1 METRNTNDEGR
12 KVENGNPVSD
22 LRSFWLMFVVEF
34 QNAFSDNLLKWLV
47 IFLIAAMNLPDTDR
61 GRFVSIITALFALPF
76 VLFSMTG
83 GFFADRFSKRNV
95 AVGIK
100 CVELGIMS
108 LAMFGLWLNNLPV
121 LLCCIF
127 LMSTHSAIFG
137 PAKYGLL
144 PELLPEKKLSWGN
157 GIFGLGTFSA
167 IITGM
172 IAAGWLRD
180 AFGGRQIWSGAILI
194 ALAGFGLM
202 MTLGVT
208 RVPPADPA
216 KRFRVNFIGDFIAQM
231 RAIRGDRILFL
242 GAMGN
247 AFLWFLGALLQPTI
261 LFYGKDL
268 LHLNDTQSSWL
279 QSALILGIGVGSL
292 VAGYVSAQKIE
303 YGLIPLGMAGL
314 TLFAALLARPGLA
327 FNGVAW
333 NLGLLGFSCGFF
345 NVPVNAIIQHRPDAA
360 RKGIVIAAS
369 TFLSW
374 IGILL
379 ASGVYYLLAVVLHL
393 HSRGIF
399 MIGAAL
405 TLAGGIYAVVLLPDA
420 LVRLVLW
427 LLTKTI
433 YRIRIEGRDNIPEKG
448 GALFVS
454 NHVSFVDALLLMAS
468 TDRQIRFLMHRHFY
482 ELWWIKP
489 FTKMLGLIPIASD
502 LGPRELIHSLRA
514 AGDVIRSGEVM
525 CIFAEGQITRTGELL
540 EFHRGFERI
549 MKNVNTPIVPIA
561 LAGVWGSIFSFEGG
575 KFFWKWPRKFPYH
588 VTVRYGNPLPSTAT
602 PDEVRAAVEKLLSA
616 DCADL
621 HRVRLEAF

>member
-1 METRNTNDEGR
+1 
-12 KVENGNPVSD
+12 
-22 LRSFWLMFVVEF
+22 MFAVEF

-47 IFLIAAMNLPDTDR
+47 IFLIAGMGLPEDERSRLVT
-61 GRFVSIITALFALPF
+61 IITALFALPF

-83 GFFADRFSKRNV
+83 GYFADRFSKRNV
-95 AVGIK
+95 TVGVK
-100 CVELGIMS
+100 CAELGIMS
-108 LAMFGLWLNNLPV
+108 LAMAGLWLNNLTV

-127 LMSTHSAIFG
+127 LMSTHSSIFG

-144 PELLPEKKLSWGN
+144 PELLSEKKLSWGN
-157 GIFGLGTFSA
+157 GIFSLGTFSA
-167 IITGM
+167 IIVGL

-180 AFGGRQIWSGAILI
+180 AFGRQQIWSGVVLI
-194 ALAGFGLM
+194 ALAGFGLV
-202 MTLGVT
+202 TALGVT
-208 RVPPADPA
+208 RVPAADPA

-247 AFLWFLGALLQPTI
+247 AYLWFLGALLQPTI

-268 LHLNDTQSSWL
+268 LKLDDTHSSWL
-279 QSALILGIGVGSL
+279 QAALILGIGVGSL
-292 VAGYVSAQKIE
+292 VAGYLSAQKIE

-314 TLFAALLARPGLA
+314 TLFAALLARPGLT

-345 NVPVNAIIQHRPDAA
+345 NVPVNAIIQHRPDPE

-369 TFLSW
+369 TLLSW

-379 ASGVYYLLAVVLHL
+379 ASGVYYVLTVVLHL
-393 HSRGIF
+393 HSREIF
-399 MIGAAL
+399 MAGAAL
-405 TLAGGIYAVVLLPDA
+405 TLAGGIYTVVLLPDA
-420 LVRLVLW
+420 LLRLVLW
-427 LLTKTI
+427 FLTRTV

-468 TDRQIRFLMHRHFY
+468 TDRQIRFLMHRTYY
-482 ELWWIKP
+482 ELWWIRP
-489 FTKMLGLIPIASD
+489 FTRMLGLIPIASD
-502 LGPRELIHSLRA
+502 QGPRELIHSLRT

-540 EFHRGFERI
+540 EFHRGFGRI
-549 MKNVNTPIVPIA
+549 MKDVDAPIVPVA

-575 KFFWKWPRKFPYH
+575 KFLWKWPKKFPYR
-588 VTVRYGNPLPSTAT
+588 VTVRYGRSLPPTAA
-602 PDEVRAAVEKLLSA
+602 PDEVRAAVERLLNDTPVSTA
-616 DCADL
+616 EHGQTPACASSGQNPATAK
-621 HRVRLEAF
+621 VSPEK

>member
-1 METRNTNDEGR
+1 MEPKTSDTRRRTPE
-12 KVENGNPVSD
+12 D

-47 IFLIAAMNLPDTDR
+47 IFLIAAMGLPEGER
-61 GRFVSIITALFALPF
+61 SRFVSIITALFALPF

-100 CVELGIMS
+100 CAELGIMS
-108 LAMFGLWLNNLPV
+108 LAMFGLWRNNLPV

-137 PAKYGLL
+137 PSKYGLL

-172 IAAGWLRD
+172 IAAGCLRD
-180 AFGGRQIWSGAILI
+180 AFGRQQIWSGAVLI

-202 MTLGVT
+202 TTLGVK
-208 RVPPADPA
+208 RVPAADPT
-216 KRFRVNFIGDFIAQM
+216 KRFRVNFIGDFIMQM
-231 RAIRGDRILFL
+231 RVIRGDRILFL

-247 AFLWFLGALLQPTI
+247 AYLWFLGALLQPTI

-268 LHLNDTQSSWL
+268 LHLNDAQSSWL
-279 QSALILGIGVGSL
+279 QSALILGIGAGSL
-292 VAGYVSAQKIE
+292 VAGYLSAQKIE

-314 TLFAALLARPGLA
+314 TLFAALLGRPGLT

-360 RKGIVIAAS
+360 CKGIVIAAS

-379 ASGVYYLLAVVLHL
+379 ASGVYFLLAVVLNL

-399 MIGAAL
+399 MVGAVL

-427 LLTKTI
+427 MLTKTV

-468 TDRQIRFLMHRHFY
+468 TDREIHFLMHRHYY

-489 FTKMLGLIPIASD
+489 FTKMLGLIPVASEQ
-502 LGPRELIHSLRA
+502 GPRELVQSLRA
-514 AGDVIRSGEVM
+514 AGEVIRGGEVM
-525 CIFAEGQITRTGELL
+525 CIFAEGKITRTGELD
-540 EFHRGFERI
+540 EFQRGYERI
-549 MKNVNTPIVPIA
+549 MKDVNAPIVPIA

-575 KFFWKWPRKFPYH
+575 KFFWKWPKKFPYR
-588 VTVRYGNPLPSTAT
+588 VTVRYGQPLPPTAT
-602 PDEVRAAVEKLLSA
+602 PDEVRAAVERLLA
-616 DCADL
+616 TDG
-621 HRVRLEAF
+621 HG